1 MKFSSASIKMW
12 SRLGSCGAFGLAAM
26 ELPELEK
33 DTVICTADLCFYSG
47 LDRFKNKFPD
57 HLYNVGIAEQNLVGI
72 AGGLAKEGVNVFAT
86 TYASFATTRALDQV
100 RVNMG
105 YMQLPIKLVGLTS
118 GLSVG
123 ILGATHMSIEDV
135 AIMRAIPNLTI
146 LSPADC
152 TETVKATL
160 AAAKHNGPVYLR
172 LTGPMNNPPVY
183 TEDYEYEI
191 GKAITLKEG
200 SDVAVIATGTMVYN
214 SQKAIEILEEQGISC
229 TLIDMHTI
237 KPLDTQAIQSV
248 LNYKLVVTVE
258 EHSII
263 GGLGSA
269 VTEYVASLRERP
281 QQLLIGIKDSFAH
294 AADYQ
299 SLVEYYELTPEDI
312 AKKILEK
319 VREV

>member
-1 MKFSSASIKMW
+1 MKFSPANIRTW

-26 ELPELEK
+26 EFPELEQ

-47 LDRFKNKFPD
+47 LDRFRAKYPEY
-57 HLYNVGIAEQNLVGI
+57 LYNVGIAEQNLVGI

-135 AIMRAIPNLTI
+135 AIMRSIPNITV

-160 AAAKHNGPVYLR
+160 AAAQYDGPVYIR
-172 LTGPMNNPPVY
+172 LTGPMNNPSVY
-183 TEDYEYEI
+183 TEDYDYEI
-191 GKAITLKEG
+191 GKAITLQEG
-200 SDVAVIATGTMVYN
+200 SDVAIIATGTMVYN
-214 SQKAIEILEEQGISC
+214 SKKAIELLEQQGISC

-237 KPLDTQAIQSV
+237 KPLDEQAIQKV
-248 LNYKLVVTVE
+248 LGHRLVVTVE
-258 EHSII
+258 EHSVL
-263 GGLGSA
+263 GGLGGA
-269 VTEYVASLRERP
+269 VSEYMA
-281 QQLLIGIKDSFAH
+281 QQKQKPAQLIIGIEDSFAH

-299 SLVEYYELTPEDI
+299 SLIEYYELTPNDI
-312 AKKILEK
+312 AKKIMK
-319 VREV
+319 KIREV